1 MEMLMFFIGNQY
13 DIVELCDIIDFD
25 SDEALSGFDGDLILY
40 WSVSETSILQDVVKA
55 AQCEGYFGRFNS

>member
-13 DIVELCDIIDFD
+13 DNIELCDIIDFD
-25 SDEALSGFDGDLILY
+25 SDDALSGSDGDLILY